1 MDSIEKSCIART
13 EDARGHEA
21 EQGGES
27 RFFFLMSMCFLFSSL
42 CVLLFS
48 GCVSVCVLQED
59 LSFSALVQLFD
70 PLLSPRCYAVVG
82 LKSNEDGT

>member
-1 MDSIEKSCIART
+1 MPGVTKPNREENPD
-13 EDARGHEA
+13 
-21 EQGGES
+21 
-27 RFFFLMSMCFLFSSL
+27 FFFYVHVFFIQFF